1 MTPNPES
8 KNVVNI
14 ASAQQQPHAPP
25 PLPAAP
31 PEAPK
36 PGSRRPFA
44 ILAGVVTLM
53 GGSIG
58 GYAVMTANEEAT
70 DDAQVE
76 ADVVAVGAR
85 VGGQVL
91 KVPVKENTF
100 VKKGELL
107 LEIDAADYQA
117 RVKQSEAE
125 VTTSK
130 AQAAQADAQVA
141 VVEAS
146 ARGGLSTAKAVFSG
160 SNVAVAGADAQIAA
174 AKATVA
180 RAEAD
185 VRRTDLDLQRQKE
198 LRAANAVPQERLD
211 NAQAASDSAKAQLL
225 AAQAQM
231 VAAVESRHQAES
243 RVAEA
248 KGRLDQSS
256 PIDAQIAA
264 AHASADLAHA
274 RVQSAEAALEL
285 AQNQLAYT
293 KVTAPADGFVSKL
306 AVHEGQLLQPGQSIA
321 ELVPQ
326 ETYVIANFKE
336 TQVGRIKP
344 GQEVEISIDAFT
356 HHKLKGKVESLSGG
370 TGARFSLLPPDNASG
385 NFVKVVQRVPVRI
398 AWTDVPKDLVLRAG
412 LSADVTV
419 KVSP

>member
-8 KNVVNI
+8 KNVVQI
-14 ASAQQQPHAPP
+14 AHAQQQV
-25 PLPAAP
+25 PAAAAEA
-31 PEAPK
+31 EAPK
-36 PGSRRPFA
+36 RGSKRPFI
-44 ILAGVVTLM
+44 ILSVVVLILV
-53 GGSIG
+53 GSIG
-58 GYAVMTANEEAT
+58 GYALSTAGEEST

-91 KVPVKENTF
+91 RAPVKENTF

-107 LEIDAADYQA
+107 LEIDGADYQA
-117 RVKQSEAE
+117 RVKQAQAE
-125 VTTSK
+125 LSTAN

-141 VVEAS
+141 VVEAN
-146 ARGGLSTAKAVFSG
+146 ARGGLSTARAVFSG

-180 RAEAD
+180 RAESD
-185 VRRTDLDLQRQKE
+185 VRRTDLDLQRAKE
-198 LRAANAVPQERLD
+198 LRAANAVPQAQLD
-211 NAQAASDSAKAQLL
+211 NAQAASDGAKAQLL
-225 AAQAQM
+225 AAQAQLS
-231 VAAVESRHQAES
+231 AAVEQRHQAES

-293 KVTAPADGFVSKL
+293 RVVAPADGVVSKL

-326 ETYVIANFKE
+326 TTYVVANFKE

-344 GQEVEISIDAFT
+344 GQEVEIAIDAFS
-356 HHKLKGKVESLSGG
+356 HRKLKGKVESLSGG

-398 AWTDVPKDLVLRAG
+398 AWAETPTDLVLRAG
-412 LSADVTV
+412 LSAEVTV

>member
-8 KNVVNI
+8 KNVVQI
-14 ASAQQQPHAPP
+14 AHAQQQA
-25 PLPAAP
+25 PAAP
-31 PEAPK
+31 AVEAEAPK
-36 PGSRRPFA
+36 RGSRRPFM
-44 ILAGVVTLM
+44 ILAVVVLIIV
-53 GGSIG
+53 GSIG
-58 GYAVMTANEEAT
+58 GYALATAGEEST

-91 KVPVKENTF
+91 KTPVKENTF

-117 RVKQSEAE
+117 RVKQAQAE
-125 VTTSK
+125 LATAN

-141 VVEAS
+141 VVEAN

-180 RAEAD
+180 RAESD
-185 VRRTDLDLQRQKE
+185 VRRTDLDLQRAKE
-198 LRAANAVPQERLD
+198 LRVANAVPQAQLD
-211 NAQAASDSAKAQLL
+211 NAQAASDGAKAQLL
-225 AAQAQM
+225 AAQAQLS
-231 VAAVESRHQAES
+231 ASVEQRHQAES

-274 RVQSAEAALEL
+274 RVQSAEASLEL

-293 KVTAPADGFVSKL
+293 KVVAPADGVVSKL
-306 AVHEGQLLQPGQSIA
+306 SVHEGQLLQPGQSIA

-326 ETYVIANFKE
+326 QTYVVANFKE
-336 TQVGRIKP
+336 TQLGRIKP
-344 GQEVEISIDAFT
+344 GQEVEIAIDAFA
-356 HHKLKGKVESLSGG
+356 HRKLKGKVESLSGG
-370 TGARFSLLPPDNASG
+370 TGSRFSLLPPDNASG

-398 AWTDVPKDLVLRAG
+398 AWVDVPNDLVLRAG

>member
-1 MTPNPES
+1 MTPNPEN
-8 KNVVNI
+8 KNVVPLT
-14 ASAQQQPHAPP
+14 SAQQQVPAS
-25 PLPAAP
+25 LVEAPAAK
-31 PEAPK
+31 K
-36 PGSRRPFA
+36 PSRRPFI
-44 ILAGVVTLM
+44 ILAIVVLVI

-58 GYAVMTANEEAT
+58 GYALATAGEETT

-76 ADVVAVGAR
+76 ADVVAIGAR

-91 KVPVKENTF
+91 KVPVLENTF
-100 VKKGELL
+100 VKKGQLL
-107 LEIDAADYQA
+107 VEIDAADYDA
-117 RVKQSEAE
+117 RVKQADAE
-125 VTTSK
+125 LATAK
-130 AQAAQADAQVA
+130 AQAAQADANVA
-141 VVEAS
+141 VIEAN
-146 ARGGLSTAKAVFSG
+146 ARGGLSTAKAAFSG
-160 SNVAVAGADAQIAA
+160 SSVAVAGADAQVAA
-174 AKATVA
+174 AKAAVA

-185 VRRTDLDLQRQKE
+185 VRRTDLDLQRNRE
-198 LRAANAVPQERLD
+198 LLAAHAVPQERLD
-211 NAQAASDSAKAQLL
+211 NAQAASDAAKAQLL
-225 AAQAQM
+225 AAQAQL
-231 VAAVESRHQAES
+231 AASVEQRRQADT

-248 KGRLDQSS
+248 KGRVEQSS

-293 KVTAPADGFVSKL
+293 KVMAPADGFISKL
-306 AVHEGQLLQPGQSIA
+306 VVHEGQLLQPGQSIG
-321 ELVPQ
+321 ELVPK

-336 TQVGRIKP
+336 TQVGRIKA
-344 GQEVEISIDAFT
+344 GQEVEVAVDAFP

-398 AWTDVPKDLVLRAG
+398 AWDNPPKDLPLRAG